1 VAAKKGFIDI
11 VKYLIH
17 QPLNQ
22 RIPID
27 SQKNNGMTPA
37 MLAVQKN
44 HLFILRMLREAG
56 SNLKKTLDTQGGINL
71 VYIAAQNGHDVIVS
85 YLIDKSIIKDGN
97 LYFDKNE

>member
-1 VAAKKGFIDI
+1 MHVAAKKGFIDI

-44 HLFILRMLREAG
+44 HLFILRMLKEAG
-56 SNLKKTLDTQGGINL
+56 ANLKKTLDT
-71 VYIAAQNGHDVIVS
+71 
-85 YLIDKSIIKDGN
+85 
-97 LYFDKNE
+97 